1 MAVDGITVSAEDY
14 KKLQAAIK
22 ALTDKKLAR
31 IYRKRLREAAGP
43 IGRLVLEKGVEEMP
57 RRGGLQA
64 YLLGRSPISTSMR
77 STGVDL
83 WLGSRRKS
91 QLSAINRRGVVRHP
105 VWGHRDRKWAETEV
119 PDEAFTKALEH
130 LPPEATRRL
139 NAVMT
144 DITKELK
151 I

>member
-1 MAVDGITVSAEDY
+1 MDGVRVSAEDY
-14 KKLQAAIK
+14 KRLQTAIK
-22 ALTDKKLAR
+22 GLADKKLAR

-43 IGRLVLEKGVEEMP
+43 IGRLVLEHGVEAMP

-64 YLLGRSPISTSMR
+64 YLAASKVAVTTR

-83 WLGSRRKS
+83 WLGNRLKS

-105 VWGHRDRKWAETEV
+105 VWGHRDRRWGETEV
-119 PDEAFTKALEH
+119 PDEAFTKALES

-139 NAVMT
+139 DQVMT
-144 DITKELK
+144 DIIKELR